1 MSRERVS
8 TWLRGHYLL
17 NVFKASVAIILK
29 ILSLLNVVLRF
40 LDDKLILILSSLTLR
55 RSPPPQMFLGEGAQK
70 ICSKFQNNFS

>member
-29 ILSLLNVVLRF
+29 ILSLLSVVLRF
-40 LDDKLILILSSLTLR
+40 LDDKIILMLSYLTFR
-55 RSPPPQMFLGEGAQK
+55 SSPP
-70 ICSKFQNNFS
+70 